1 MKIMV
6 ILSRAMC
13 MFRSTLSSSGP
24 YRYPARPE
32 AGFYLYNYLKF
43 YEVKYWYMKCVDS
56 QNWKNKHVLW
66 NLSAEVKISSSHV
79 KKCCV
84 WTVKITKVN
93 VFDSDV
99 IGKRN
104 KQMKKMPT
112 KRHFLGIGVELTTP
126 AVMSGIRK
134 WMARKRM
141 NLHYRRTVGQCG
153 ARSRL
158 GLWRYGPRTPS
169 HLNNTSEQHGDI
181 S

>member
-1 MKIMV
+1 MGDCVCIAVKIWHYLDLFRNCNFHNENHGRSNV

-24 YRYPARPE
+24 DRYPAKPE
-32 AGFYLYNYLKF
+32 GGFYLYNYLKF
-43 YEVKYWYMKCVDS
+43 YEVKYCYMKSVDS

-99 IGKRN
+99 IGKWN
-104 KQMKKMPT
+104 KQMQKMP
-112 KRHFLGIGVELTTP
+112 KNVISLEYEL
-126 AVMSGIRK
+126 
-134 WMARKRM
+134 
-141 NLHYRRTVGQCG
+141 N
-153 ARSRL
+153 
-158 GLWRYGPRTPS
+158 
-169 HLNNTSEQHGDI
+169 
-181 S
+181 